1 MLNTKINIFENKN
14 LNPFV
19 SKITETVT
27 SAIENFWEQSPKVT
41 LLAINNFIDFRSEKF
56 VTGIDFFSSK
66 ISVEGHKPFIIRL
79 SKESIKTLLDLT
91 LDGNYKNLSL
101 RDLTPLEVK
110 ILNSFSEFLYKK
122 VKDLLVPTQK
132 ITISENSEKYVNM
145 IFLAQINDDTCFKFS
160 LSAPIDRLKFET
172 LAKKVNFSDDN
183 FLKSCA
189 FVRVRAGKTKVALDD
204 LENLSLDD
212 IVLLEDSNATKLTL
226 ISGDFEKEFN
236 VKADPSL
243 VIDLG
248 GEVEEEIDVNN
259 EVTME
264 KNLWDDIQIEVNA
277 EFEKVK
283 MTIGEIKQITQGQIV
298 DLGSVFNNEISLFV
312 ENKKVAKGEL
322 IIINDRYAVKLT
334 EVLSKL
340 PNQNAQAKPA
350 QSQAQPA
357 QPQSAQKASAPPRQ
371 PQAQAQPQSQPIQ
384 SQKSQP
390 QQAAPAPAPTPQKPQ
405 PKPPPKPVE
414 DENFDYSDFE
424 K

>member
-1 MLNTKINIFENKN
+1 MLNTRINIFENKN

-19 SKITETVT
+19 SKITETVIK
-27 SAIENFWEQSPKVT
+27 AIENFWEQNPKVT
-41 LLAINNFIDFRSEKF
+41 LLAINNFVDFRSERF
-56 VTGIDFFSSK
+56 VSGIDFFSSK
-66 ISVEGHKPFIIRL
+66 ISVENHKPFVIRL
-79 SKESIKTLLDLT
+79 SKEAINILLDLT
-91 LDGNYKNLSL
+91 LDGNYEKLSL

-110 ILNSFSEFLYKK
+110 ILNSFSEFLYKRI
-122 VKDLLVPTQK
+122 KDLLVPTQK
-132 ITISENSEKYVNM
+132 ITLSENSEKYVNM
-145 IFLAQINDDTCFKFS
+145 LFLAQIDDGACFKFS
-160 LSAPIDRLKFET
+160 LSAPIDRIKFET
-172 LAKKVNFSDDN
+172 LDKKINFSDEN
-183 FLKSCA
+183 FLKSST
-189 FVRVRAGKTKVALDD
+189 FVRVRIGKTKVALDD

-212 IVLLEDSNATKLTL
+212 IVLLEDSTATKLTL
-226 ISGDFEKEFN
+226 ISGNFEKEFS
-236 VKADPSL
+236 VKIDPSL
-243 VIDLG
+243 IINLG
-248 GEVEEEIDVNN
+248 DEEDEEEIDVKN

-340 PNQNAQAKPA
+340 PTQNQTKPAQAKQP
-350 QSQAQPA
+350 QPQTAQPKA
-357 QPQSAQKASAPPRQ
+357 NTPPKQPQN
-371 PQAQAQPQSQPIQ
+371 PQAARP
-384 SQKSQP
+384 QP
-390 QQAAPAPAPTPQKPQ
+390 QQAAPMPAPQKPQ
-405 PKPPPKPVE
+405 PKPTAKPVE